1 MNIFNTLSDV
11 HYNSAIN
18 LKGTAGGILTE
29 RLKQSKPTNYSE
41 IERLIHHLKPR

>member
-1 MNIFNTLSDV
+1 MENFNTLSEV

-29 RLKQSKPTNYSE
+29 RLKQSKPINYYE
-41 IERLIHHLKPR
+41 IERLTHHLKPH